1 MPIRVVTLNL
11 WGRGDAWE
19 ERRPVLADGL
29 RKLGADLVAF
39 QEEVHT
45 GDEDQTADLLG
56 PGYHVV
62 HSARREPDGRGCSI
76 ASRWPPADVR
86 EVDLDLTPRTADFA
100 CTTLVA
106 DVATPGPV
114 GPLLF
119 VNHLPSYQFDYEHE
133 RELQA
138 VAAARLLEEL
148 AGQRRRHVVVAG
160 DFDAT
165 PDAASVRFWCGRQ
178 SLGGTSVS
186 YQDAW
191 ERCHPGDPGH
201 TFTPRNPLVGSRRNL
216 LAVDGERPLE
226 PGRRIDYLLVRC
238 GHHGPT
244 VDVLACERIFDE
256 PVDGVWASDHFGVMA
271 DLEVPS

>member
-1 MPIRVVTLNL
+1 MSIRVVTLNL

-29 RKLGADLVAF
+29 CALRPDLVAF

-45 GDEDQTADLLG
+45 GDDDQTVDLLG

-62 HSARREPDGRGCSI
+62 HSARREADGRGCSI

-100 CTTLVA
+100 CTTLAVEVA
-106 DVATPGPV
+106 AREPV

-119 VNHLPSYQFDYEHE
+119 VNHLPSFELGYEHE

-138 VAAARLLEEL
+138 VAVARLLEEL
-148 AGQRRRHVVVAG
+148 TGQRRRHVVVAG

-178 SLGGTSVS
+178 SLGGMSVS

-191 ERCHPGDPGH
+191 ERWHPGDPGH
-201 TFTPRNPLVGSRRNL
+201 TRNPLVTSRGSPP
-216 LAVDGERPLE
+216 VIDGERALE
-226 PGRRIDYLLVRC
+226 TGRRIDHLLVRC

-244 VDVLACERIFDE
+244 LEVVACERIFDQ

-271 DLEVPS
+271 DLAVPS